1 MCPQITCLWGCIVI
15 LIALVC
21 LGINYQ
27 EYTQNRNLSNN
38 PCSGILRWRWRKT
51 IWKSGNSQP
60 ASDGKP
66 VMENLLPACGIV
78 RSCTRTKVWRMEKWK
93 YATRAAV
100 APASHWCCCYWL
112 AASSYPILAAGGIIW
127 DIFFRFDI
135 SLSLVWLTYVGADDP
150 PVKETSQWVT
160 SNLTRYINQSEM
172 CAAITLSLQLR

>member
-66 VMENLLPACGIV
+66 VMENLWDSEIMQKDKSVKDG
-78 RSCTRTKVWRMEKWK
+78 KVEICN
-93 YATRAAV
+93 
-100 APASHWCCCYWL
+100 SSCCCTCTCVPL
-112 AASSYPILAAGGIIW
+112 RLQLP
-127 DIFFRFDI
+127 D
-135 SLSLVWLTYVGADDP
+135 LSCWRH
-150 PVKETSQWVT
+150 
-160 SNLTRYINQSEM
+160 NMRYIFQIWYISFFGVPDI
-172 CAAITLSLQLR
+172 CQCWWPPCQRDFTVGDL